1 MMLGLSHRG
10 NPVISRLLMAALA
23 LLLLL
28 AGLPTRAAAEI
39 PHENFE
45 LANSDMS
52 MIIAMLNSSVRASET
67 ALTFFY
73 EENVNDANQ
82 YLDIIGRV
90 LVPAG
95 QLVGEIKDVAGSYD
109 NLSELL
115 PPFEDLYSGERS
127 FSGMEDTLLGIRDD
141 VMSLSQL
148 ENLSDADL
156 AHALEEI
163 RIVYSLIGSMN
174 NTIDAMLVA
183 ADQITS
189 LTVDNTQPFA
199 DNNLTAL
206 IERLRDLLH
215 IIIVQ
220 IDQIIHNDVNWG
232 DVRPFLVLWVA
243 DASLYLEEDLVCGGY
258 LFLNGTFSPNHQ
270 ISIIMDNSNFTTL
283 TTRTDGSFGFS
294 YNIPIDARWLGSHLL
309 VARTQTPYENI
320 SSDEITITVSRIPTT
335 LTISASRILLAL
347 NQDTAISVVLED
359 VKGSP
364 IPDADIILVL
374 DAESIALRTDASG
387 MANITW
393 QAPEIGFGAH
403 PLSASYSGIL
413 PYASGQS
420 AEVVITVNIPT
431 TMYLHMF
438 TARLSE
444 GYHIVGNGSLFA
456 NGSTPMQG
464 QMITLFIDGVERGNA
479 TTGANGMFAFS
490 IPSTNLSRGAHELRA
505 AFIHREI
512 MWRYSE
518 ATESF
523 IILSPT
529 QVKYPFFPVIPGWD
543 TGPGITIPYLFFGEN
558 AYYTWLFVL
567 LAIGVTIKTMQAR
580 RSRAE
585 KKKLDLDRVQELE
598 PELAPRKGLAIDD
611 FALESGTRPSGPYD
625 PNEMVVQYY
634 NRLLGFL
641 RRKRRVAI
649 PDSMTHRELAG
660 FLQSIGYS
668 KTHVQRVT
676 ELFEKAM
683 YSGSRLSEDEAV
695 RMTTDVSRIV
705 GESRGGEPSAV

>member
-1 MMLGLSHRG
+1 
-10 NPVISRLLMAALA
+10 MAALA
-23 LLLLL
+23 LLFLL
-28 AGLPTRAAAEI
+28 AGLPTNATAEI

-45 LANSDMS
+45 LANSDLS
-52 MIIAMLNSSVRASET
+52 MIIAMLNSSVRASEN

-73 EENVNDANQ
+73 EEKVDDANQ

-95 QLVGEIKDVAGSYD
+95 QLVGEIKDIAESYD
-109 NLSELL
+109 NLSRLL
-115 PPFEDLYSGERS
+115 PPFEDIYSGERS
-127 FSGMEDTLLGIRDD
+127 FSGMEQTLLGIRDD
-141 VMSLSQL
+141 VVSLSQL

-156 AHALEEI
+156 AYALEEI

-174 NTIDAMLVA
+174 NTIDAMLIA
-183 ADQITS
+183 ADQITK
-189 LTVDNTQPFA
+189 LTLDNTQPFA

-215 IIIVQ
+215 VIIVQ
-220 IDQIIHNDVNWG
+220 IDQIVHNDVNWG

-243 DASLYLEEDLVCGGY
+243 DASLYLEDDLVCGGY
-258 LFLNGTFSPNHQ
+258 LFLNGSFIADRQ
-270 ISIIMDNSNFTTL
+270 ITIIMDDSNFTEV

-294 YNIPIDARWLGSHLL
+294 YTIPTDAGWLGNHVL

-320 SSDEITITVSRIPTT
+320 SSDEVTITVSRIPTT
-335 LTISASRILLAL
+335 LTISASRTLLAL
-347 NQDTAISVVLED
+347 NQSTSVSVALKD
-359 VKGSP
+359 SKGFS
-364 IPDADIILVL
+364 IPDAEIILVR
-374 DAESIALRTDASG
+374 DTESVTLRTDSG
-387 MANITW
+387 GTTNITW
-393 QAPEIGFGAH
+393 LAPDIGFGVH
-403 PLSASYSGIL
+403 SVSASYSGVL
-413 PYASGQS
+413 SYASSQS
-420 AEVVITVNIPT
+420 RQVVITVNIPT
-431 TMYLHMF
+431 RLYLRMF
-438 TARLSE
+438 TERLGE
-444 GYHIVGNGSLFA
+444 GYQIVGNGSLFA
-456 NGSTPMQG
+456 NRSTPMQG
-464 QMITLFIDGVERGNA
+464 QVITLFIDGVERTNA
-479 TTGANGMFAFS
+479 STGANGMFAFS
-490 IPSTNLSRGAHELRA
+490 IPSTNLPKGAHELRA

-523 IILSPT
+523 IIISPT
-529 QVKYPFFPVIPGWD
+529 QVKYPFFPGIPGWD
-543 TGPGITIPYLFFGEN
+543 TGPATTIPYLFFGES

-567 LAIGVTIKTMQAR
+567 LAVGVSIKTMQAR

-585 KKKLDLDRVQELE
+585 KKKLDLGRVPELE
-598 PELAPRKGLAIDD
+598 PVPATRKGPGIDD
-611 FALESGTRPSGPYD
+611 FALEAGTRPLGPFD

-649 PDSMTHRELAG
+649 PESMTHRELAS

-668 KTHVQRVT
+668 RTHVQRVT

-705 GESRGGEPSAV
+705 GESRGGAPSAV

>member
-1 MMLGLSHRG
+1 MLGLSHRG
-10 NPVISRLLMAALA
+10 NPVITRLLMAALA
-23 LLLLL
+23 LLFLL
-28 AGLPTRAAAEI
+28 AGLPTRATAEI

-73 EENVNDANQ
+73 EEKVNDANQ

-95 QLVGEIKDVAGSYD
+95 QLVGEIKNVAGSYD

-127 FSGMEDTLLGIRDD
+127 FSGMEQTLLGIRDD
-141 VMSLSQL
+141 VVSLSQL

-156 AHALEEI
+156 AYALEEI

-174 NTIDAMLVA
+174 NTIDAMLIA
-183 ADQITS
+183 ADQITK
-189 LTVDNTQPFA
+189 LTLDNTQPFA

-215 IIIVQ
+215 VIIVQ
-220 IDQIIHNDVNWG
+220 IDQIVHNDVNWG
-232 DVRPFLVLWVA
+232 DLRPFLVLWVT
-243 DASLYLEEDLVCGGY
+243 DASLYLEDDLVCGGY
-258 LFLNGTFSPNHQ
+258 LFLNGSFSPNHQ
-270 ISIIMDNSNFTTL
+270 ITIIMDDSNFTEV

-294 YNIPIDARWLGSHLL
+294 YTIPVDAGWLGNHLL

-335 LTISASRILLAL
+335 LMISASRILLAL
-347 NQDTAISVVLED
+347 NQDTVISISLSD

-364 IPDADIILVL
+364 MADAEIILAR
-374 DAESIALRTDASG
+374 DAEHIALRTNASG
-387 MANITW
+387 VTNITW
-393 QAPEIGFGAH
+393 QALEIGFGAH
-403 PLSASYSGIL
+403 HVSASYSGIL
-413 PYASGQS
+413 PYASNQS
-420 AEVVITVNIPT
+420 RVVVITINIPT

-444 GYHIVGNGSLFA
+444 GYQIVGNGSLFA
-456 NGSTPMQG
+456 NRSAPMQG
-464 QMITLFIDGVERGNA
+464 QVITLFIDGVERTNA

-490 IPSTNLSRGAHELRA
+490 IPSTTLSKGAHELRA

-523 IILSPT
+523 IIISPT
-529 QVKYPFFPVIPGWD
+529 QAKYPFFPGIPGWN
-543 TGPGITIPYLFFGEN
+543 TGPATTFPYLFFGES
-558 AYYTWLFVL
+558 AYYTWLFVI
-567 LAIGVTIKTMQAR
+567 LAIGVSIKTMQAR
-580 RSRAE
+580 KSRAE
-585 KKKLDLDRVQELE
+585 KKKLDLGRLQQIE
-598 PELAPRKGLAIDD
+598 PEPTPRKGIGIDD
-611 FALESGTRPSGPYD
+611 FALESGTRPAGKYD

-641 RRKRRVAI
+641 KRKRRVAI
-649 PDSMTHRELAG
+649 PESMTHRELAS

-668 KTHVQRVT
+668 SIHVQRVT

-705 GESRGGEPSAV
+705 GESKGGEPSAV